1 MFAYWDHEVTSTLL
15 VSRLGSMPENYIHF
29 GSKGSINCLFFFL
42 AYILF
47 LLPQLFPR
55 DKVLGSLAT
64 THMGGWGVSLA
75 TTAGFTHHTHTHI
88 HPSPPPAER
97 TGLAEYSKSFQ
108 FFRQV
113 CEPPPIMQRH
123 RTQGSQNFDRR

>member
-1 MFAYWDHEVTSTLL
+1 MFAYWEHEVTSTLL

-29 GSKGSINCLFFFL
+29 GSINCLFFFL

-64 THMGGWGVSLA
+64 THMGGWGGLSCHHRWVYPP
-75 TTAGFTHHTHTHI
+75 HTHTHI